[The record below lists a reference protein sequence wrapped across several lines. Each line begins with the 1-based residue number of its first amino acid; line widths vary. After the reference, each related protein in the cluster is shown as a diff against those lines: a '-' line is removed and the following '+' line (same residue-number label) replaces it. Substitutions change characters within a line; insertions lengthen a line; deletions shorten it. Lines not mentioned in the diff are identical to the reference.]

1 MWQNFSQRMCFIV
14 LVIVLFC
21 MCTFLFGCADIK
33 APAEPT
39 GRVENN
45 IVLFTKA
52 PSSEAPVSGE
62 SPSKNTAALNSGLPE
77 ETQAPVNSA
86 ALDTSATETKAPVT
100 EVPITEAPITE
111 VPITEAPS
119 TAAPY
124 KDTFMDVN
132 AVKNIYLTPGEK
144 IFIEDG
150 VKNPE
155 KWISDNES
163 VIKLSVEDG
172 KLAAEALKT
181 GSAVLKNTD
190 GSGEEFAAHSML
202 AAPRTDSNKVIDG
215 FKYYLYYE
223 KGSHTLTVY
232 TADDEGYYTVPVRT
246 ICAACGSTPAKTP
259 TGIHKLGE
267 KLRWKEFSK
276 TCYAQYGIAYASGVW
291 LHSTCYS
298 ETRESSVLSHYYN
311 TIGEN
316 STGGCIRMQVGHVY
330 WIYENCPEGT
340 LLEIVNG
347 NPRET
352 SSVKPADIPEAA
364 CYDPTDPVLNK

>member
-1 MWQNFSQRMCFIV
+1 M
-14 LVIVLFC
+14 
-21 MCTFLFGCADIK
+21 
-33 APAEPT
+33 
-39 GRVENN
+39 
-45 IVLFTKA
+45 
-52 PSSEAPVSGE
+52 
-62 SPSKNTAALNSGLPE
+62 
-77 ETQAPVNSA
+77 NSA

-190 GSGEEFAAHSML
+190 GQRRG
-202 AAPRTDSNKVIDG
+202 
-215 FKYYLYYE
+215 
-223 KGSHTLTVY
+223 
-232 TADDEGYYTVPVRT
+232 
-246 ICAACGSTPAKTP
+246 ICRAFDACGS
-259 TGIHKLGE
+259 
-267 KLRWKEFSK
+267 
-276 TCYAQYGIAYASGVW
+276 AY
-291 LHSTCYS
+291 
-298 ETRESSVLSHYYN
+298 R
-311 TIGEN
+311 
-316 STGGCIRMQVGHVY
+316 Q
-330 WIYENCPEGT
+330 
-340 LLEIVNG
+340 
-347 NPRET
+347 
-352 SSVKPADIPEAA
+352 
-364 CYDPTDPVLNK
+364 